1 MILIL
6 SDYKLLTFIYYYT
19 LNMDYFEDVFSSIC
33 NARFMLNS
41 LLIRS
46 VKYDE
51 VSSYNSYSGYYIK
64 LVGM

>member
-1 MILIL
+1 
-6 SDYKLLTFIYYYT
+6 
-19 LNMDYFEDVFSSIC
+19 MDYFEDVFSSIC